1 TISSQAQR
9 EARMPRPKQTI
20 LVLLVIG
27 LAIVAS
33 PLPSQDAEQSEREAM
48 YYRYLEFASYVKG
61 GSIEPHWMA
70 DGSSFWYAE
79 GAPANT
85 VIYKVDPRANTKIP
99 LFDTPRLRKTLT
111 PLLGHEP
118 PYQGLPF
125 EEFSFL
131 DQTEKAVKFTVE
143 NKEFIL
149 QLDTYTITRAPV
161 ISEEEKSR
169 LVPQI
174 VPHPFI
180 NMREEA
186 SPDRR
191 WFAGVKDYNLYL
203 RSTYDGRSVQLTTDG
218 IQGYAWGHD
227 IWNRWTKWSPD
238 SFRLAVTKVDLRE
251 YPKIPIL
258 HYLGLREELEWAHDY
273 NPLAG
278 ERIPQ
283 TELFIIDV
291 LSRHA
296 VRVNTGEE
304 PHYFLYISP
313 GWRPDGRELLFQK
326 GSLDWKKLELMA
338 ADPETGTTRVV
349 LTETQKTFI
358 IGVER
363 PHVYERLFIWLPDG
377 NKFIWISER
386 DGWRHLYLYSIDG
399 NLIRQLT
406 EGAFPVV
413 EVVTVDGKNGWVYF
427 TAHGDPQRP
436 YDTHLYRVNM
446 EGKGFARLTEATG
459 QHAIQFAPS
468 KDFFLDAHS
477 SVVRPPAV
485 ELRKADG
492 TLLRT
497 LSRADIDSL
506 IKELRWN
513 PPEEFVVKAAD
524 GETDLHGMLYK
535 PHDFDPDRKY
545 PVIEVI
551 YGGPHNAIVSRS
563 FIRIRTVIDP
573 RALAQ
578 LGFVTFQ
585 MDARGTPR
593 RGKEFQDV
601 AYGNIGRYEIP
612 DHVAALRQ
620 LAETRPYMDLS
631 RVGVTGISFGG
642 YMTIRAL
649 LLAPDVYHVGVA
661 SAPPA
666 GIEQWGFY
674 MGSPVDNKEGYEYA
688 SNLGFASNLKGKLLL
703 IHGTNDEIAPFSN
716 TMKVVDALIRAG
728 KRFDLL
734 ILPEQPHRLFEGTMA
749 GYWRESI
756 RRYLQE
762 HLKP

>member
-1 TISSQAQR
+1 MITLMRATVVILFLAHAITAPLVRAQ
-9 EARMPRPKQTI
+9 Q
-20 LVLLVIG
+20 
-27 LAIVAS
+27 
-33 PLPSQDAEQSEREAM
+33 AEQSEREAM

-79 GAPANT
+79 GAAANT
-85 VIYKVDPRANTKIP
+85 VIYRVDPKANTKTP
-99 LFDTPRLRKTLT
+99 LFDVARLRESLVTA
-111 PLLGHEP
+111 LGHQL
-118 PYQGLPF
+118 PYENLPF
-125 EEFSFL
+125 SEFTFM
-131 DQTEKAVKFTVE
+131 DGEKAVKFTLE
-143 NKEFIL
+143 GKELIL
-149 QLDTYTITRAPV
+149 QLDTYNITRAPV
-161 ISEEEKSR
+161 VSEEEKSR

-191 WFAGVKDYNLYL
+191 WFATVKNDNLWL
-203 RSTYDGRSVQLTTDG
+203 RSAHDSRSVQLTTDG

-227 IWNRWTKWSPD
+227 IWNRWIKWSPD

-251 YPKIPIL
+251 YPKIPIV
-258 HYLGLREELEWAHDY
+258 HYLKPREEAEWVHDY
-273 NPLAG
+273 NPRAG
-278 ERIPQ
+278 EHIPQ
-283 TELFIIDV
+283 TELFIVDV
-291 LSRHA
+291 LSQRQL
-296 VRVNTGEE
+296 RVDSGEE
-304 PHYFLYISP
+304 PHYYLYIQP
-313 GWRPDGRELLFQK
+313 GWRLDGSELVFQK
-326 GSLDWKKLELMA
+326 MSRDYKKLELMA
-338 ADPETGTTRVV
+338 ANVETATTRMI
-349 LTETQKTFI
+349 LTESQKTFI

-363 PHVYERLFIWLPDG
+363 GVHERLFTWLQDG
-377 NKFIWISER
+377 KRFTWMSER
-386 DGWRHLYLYSIDG
+386 DGWRHLFLYDLDG
-399 NLIRQLT
+399 TLIRRLT
-406 EGAFPVV
+406 EGVFPVV
-413 EVVTVDGKNGWVYF
+413 QVVAVDEKAGWVYF
-427 TAHGDPQRP
+427 TAHGDQQRP

-524 GETDLHGMLYK
+524 GKTDLHGMLYK

-601 AYGNIGRYEIP
+601 AYGKIGRYEIP

-734 ILPEQPHRLFEGTMA
+734 ILPEQPHRLFDGTMA
-749 GYWRESI
+749 SYWREAI
-756 RRYLQE
+756 RRYFQE
-762 HLKP
+762 NR